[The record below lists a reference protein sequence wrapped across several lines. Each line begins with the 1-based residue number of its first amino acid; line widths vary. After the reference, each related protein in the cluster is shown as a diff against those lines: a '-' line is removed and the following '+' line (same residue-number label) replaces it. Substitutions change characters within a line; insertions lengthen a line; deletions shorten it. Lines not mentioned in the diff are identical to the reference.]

1 MTLELRSPNRVR
13 HRIITR
19 TRTRHSAG
27 DQLIQVRPTTRPTTE
42 RLEFIFDGLT
52 RVMVDNLLALFTATA
67 GNYITVYDE
76 QNREWLGMVVSREI
90 RFEQTHRGDTRDRQQ
105 DIVAA
110 TAYECSMWR
119 CTFDFEGV
127 LQ

>member
-1 MTLELRSPNRVR
+1 MTLELRSPNKVR

-19 TRTRHSAG
+19 TKTRYTAG
-27 DQLIQVRPTTRPTTE
+27 GQLHQVRPTTRPTTE
-42 RLEFIFDGLT
+42 RLEFTFDGLT
-52 RVMVDNLLALFTATA
+52 RTMVDNLLALFTATA

-76 QNREWLGMVVSREI
+76 QNREWVGMVVSRNI
-90 RFEQTHRGDTRDRQQ
+90 PFEQTHRGDARDRQQ
-105 DIVAA
+105 DEDS
-110 TAYECSMWR
+110 YPCSLWR